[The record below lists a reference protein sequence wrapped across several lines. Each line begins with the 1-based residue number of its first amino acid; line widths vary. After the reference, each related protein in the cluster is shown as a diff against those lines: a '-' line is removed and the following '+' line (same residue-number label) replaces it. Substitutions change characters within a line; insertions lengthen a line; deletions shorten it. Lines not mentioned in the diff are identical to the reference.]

1 MGGNTAVVNAT
12 LLEGVGMVSKARNK
26 ELKKLR
32 INAQDLWQDQQALL
46 DRASGVIREARR
58 QANFLTQ
65 EEFLPRARDAY
76 TTRFAPY
83 LTRSGDMSR
92 AAASS
97 ATKAYTDTILPA
109 VTSAATA
116 AAALA
121 GTARSALPG
130 IGAAGGTKQTASAAK
145 KATDTSKQAAKVAAA
160 VAAAKAVSKAAPK
173 GKVAAKSGGGGIGA
187 GGLVGIAVAS
197 VAAAGIGYAVWQT
210 LRADDDLW
218 VADDEPDLPTP
229 GTEPTV
235 EPTA

>member
-1 MGGNTAVVNAT
+1 
-12 LLEGVGMVSKARNK
+12 MVSKARNK

-32 INAQDLWQDQQALL
+32 INAQTLWQDQQALL
-46 DRASGVIREARR
+46 DRASSILKEARR

-65 EEFLPRARDAY
+65 EEVLPRARDAY

-83 LTRSGDMSR
+83 VTRSGDASR
-92 AAASS
+92 WATESAA
-97 ATKAYTDTILPA
+97 KAYTETILPA

-121 GTARSALPG
+121 ASARGRLPG
-130 IGAAGGTKQTASAAK
+130 AGAAETTPQTAPVAK
-145 KATDTSKQAAKVAAA
+145 KAKDTGKQAAKVAAA

-173 GKVAAKSGGGGIGA
+173 GKAPAPTSGGGLGT
-187 GGLVGIAVAS
+187 GGVVGIVLGT

-218 VADDEPDLPTP
+218 VADDEPDLPPP

-235 EPTA
+235 EPTI

>member
-1 MGGNTAVVNAT
+1 
-12 LLEGVGMVSKARNK
+12 MVSKARNK

-76 TTRFAPY
+76 AARFAPY
-83 LTRSGDMSR
+83 VTRSSDMSR
-92 AAASS
+92 AAAVS

-130 IGAAGGTKQTASAAK
+130 MGAAAGTKQTASAAK

-173 GKVAAKSGGGGIGA
+173 GKAVAKSGGIGTGGI
-187 GGLVGIAVAS
+187 VGIVVGG

-218 VADDEPDLPTP
+218 VADDEPDLPAP

-235 EPTA
+235 EPTI

>member
-1 MGGNTAVVNAT
+1 MGPNTAHDAT

-32 INAQDLWQDQQALL
+32 GNAQTLWQDQQELL
-46 DRASGVIREARR
+46 DRASSVLREARR

-65 EEFLPRARDAY
+65 EELLPRARDAY
-76 TTRFAPY
+76 STRFAPY
-83 LTRSGDMSR
+83 VTRGNDASR
-92 AAASS
+92 KAAES
-97 ATKAYTDTILPA
+97 AAKAYTEMILPA

-130 IGAAGGTKQTASAAK
+130 AGAASETKQTAPAAK
-145 KATDTSKQAAKVAAA
+145 KATDTGKKAAKVAAA

-173 GKVAAKSGGGGIGA
+173 GKAASKSGGVGVGGT
-187 GGLVGIAVAS
+187 VGIVIAA

-218 VADDEPDLPTP
+218 VADDEPDLPAP

-235 EPTA
+235 